1 MKIKSEKD
9 FFSGLLFTGLG
20 VSFAWGSFS
29 YQMGV
34 ASLMGPGYFPL
45 LLGILLTVL
54 GTAIM
59 LQAVVMKTGDAE
71 RIGPWAWKPLIY
83 ILFANL
89 AFGALL
95 TGLPTIKLPVMGV
108 IVGIYVLTV
117 VSSLASYRFKITEV
131 LILATVLAVGSYL
144 AFIALLKLQIP
155 VWPAFLSA

>member
-1 MKIKSEKD
+1 MKIRSEKD

-20 VSFAWGSFS
+20 VSFTCGSFS
-29 YQMGV
+29 YQVGV
-34 ASLMGPGYFPL
+34 ASQMGAGYFPL
-45 LLGILLTVL
+45 LLGILLTAL

-59 LQAVVMKTGDAE
+59 AQAVVMETGDAE

-83 ILFANL
+83 ILCANL

-95 TGLPTIKLPVMGV
+95 MGLSSIKLPAMGMV
-108 IVGIYVLTV
+108 VGIYILTI
-117 VSSLASYRFKITEV
+117 VSSLASRRFKISEV

-155 VWPAFLSA
+155 LWPAFISA